1 LQLAAVKNLL
11 QRVGTKRHL
20 ALLLLPVY
28 LFLSL
33 ALFSS
38 LHVHGR
44 NGTCN
49 FNGFEFQGSEP
60 AQAYIP
66 FIDCG
71 FFTWREAVPASCVPH
86 DGQPLRLADRA
97 PPNILPAL

>member
-1 LQLAAVKNLL
+1 MKGLL
-11 QRVGTKRHL
+11 QRDETKRHL
-20 ALLLLPVY
+20 ALLLIPVY

-38 LHVHGR
+38 LHVHSR

-49 FNGFEFQGSEP
+49 FNGFEFQGTEP

-66 FIDCG
+66 FLECG
-71 FFTWREAVPASCVPH
+71 FFAWQETVPASCVPN

-97 PPNILPAL
+97 PPSLLPVL